1 MVVDCRCVFDCWY
14 SAGSWWCRGWWS
26 GVSVDWIG
34 LRLSI
39 SDLVRRFGPLRG
51 RCTGGC
57 SSCVYGIVGILRFC
71 GSIVAGRRVA
81 VGSVTDWIGFRVSFS
96 DSVRGSVSMGD

>member
-1 MVVDCRCVFDCWY
+1 MSWCDLQFSPRNWSFVWPVCRAW
-14 SAGSWWCRGWWS
+14 
-26 GVSVDWIG
+26 
-34 LRLSI
+34 
-39 SDLVRRFGPLRG
+39 
-51 RCTGGC
+51 
-57 SSCVYGIVGILRFC
+57 SSCVLWIVGILRFF

>member
-1 MVVDCRCVFDCWY
+1 MRIIGIPRFRGGVVVGGPVSVGVGEDWFR
-14 SAGSWWCRGWWS
+14 CRGVIR
-26 GVSVDWIG
+26 G
-34 LRLSI
+34 
-39 SDLVRRFGPLRG
+39 LVRGFGRLRG
-51 RCTGGC
+51 RCAGGC
-57 SSCVYGIVGILRFC
+57 SPCVYGIVGILRFC

>member
-1 MVVDCRCVFDCWY
+1 MI
-14 SAGSWWCRGWWS
+14 RG
-26 GVSVDWIG
+26 
-34 LRLSI
+34 
-39 SDLVRRFGPLRG
+39 LVRGIGRLRG
-51 RCTGGC
+51 RCAGGC
-57 SSCVYGIVGILRFC
+57 SPCVYVIVGIRRFC

>member
-1 MVVDCRCVFDCWY
+1 MRIIGIPRFRGGVVVGGPVSVGVGEDWFR
-14 SAGSWWCRGWWS
+14 CRGVIR
-26 GVSVDWIG
+26 G
-34 LRLSI
+34 
-39 SDLVRRFGPLRG
+39 LVRGIGRLRD
-51 RCTGGC
+51 RCAGGC
-57 SSCVYGIVGILRFC
+57 SPCVYGIVGIPRFC

>member
-1 MVVDCRCVFDCWY
+1 MRIIGIPWFRGGVVV
-14 SAGSWWCRGWWS
+14 GGPVL
-26 GVSVDWIG
+26 VSVGVDWFRCCGVIRG
-34 LRLSI
+34 SVRGFGRLC
-39 SDLVRRFGPLRG
+39 G
-51 RCTGGC
+51 RCAGGC
-57 SSCVYGIVGILRFC
+57 SPCVYVIVGILRFC